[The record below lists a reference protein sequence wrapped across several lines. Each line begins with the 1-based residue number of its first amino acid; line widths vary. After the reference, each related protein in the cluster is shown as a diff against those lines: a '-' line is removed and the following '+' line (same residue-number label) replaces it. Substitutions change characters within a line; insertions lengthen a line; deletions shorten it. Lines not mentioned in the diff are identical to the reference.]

1 MPLRKILFKPGVNK
15 ENTRY
20 TNENGWYVSEK
31 VRFRQGT
38 PEKIGGWQQISGN
51 TFLGVCRSLWNWVTL
66 TYLNLMG
73 VGTNLKYYIEQNGN
87 YNDITPIRATTTL
100 GVDPFTGN
108 GTTTVTV
115 TATSHGA
122 ITGDYVTF
130 SGVTGT
136 YASLLNAE
144 YQLTKVSDNSY
155 TITTASVV
163 AAGATGGSAVVATY
177 QINTGPA
184 IQIPNIGWG
193 AGGWGLGGWG
203 TGTTSVDSLRVWS
216 NANFGED
223 LVFGPRGGGLYYWD
237 ATSGLASR
245 GVNVNTLGGT
255 VTFTIA
261 SPCVATFSVL
271 LAEGTAVQFSTTG
284 TLPTGL
290 STATTYYLRN
300 VDGATANLSATP
312 TGALVSTVST
322 NTINNN
328 PFALTA
334 STTVTVT
341 DTSHGQSTGAL
352 VTFSGAVDIG
362 GVGTNV
368 TAAVLN
374 QQFTITVTG
383 ANTYTITLP
392 VTPNATAIAGSPGGG
407 AAVVATYQSGTHS
420 VSLLV
425 DVPTLQNY
433 ILVSDTSRFVLLFG
447 TTDYGSAILDP
458 MLIRWGNQES
468 VVDWV
473 PSTLNQA
480 GSVRLSHGSE
490 IITALQTRQEI
501 VVFTDSS
508 IYSLQYV
515 GAPVVWSSQLLGDNI
530 SIPSQNAAVIAS
542 GKVYWMGVDKF
553 YVYDGR
559 VQTLRCDLRR
569 HIFGNFNLNQNQQV
583 FAGTSEGFNEVW
595 WFYCTANSD
604 TVDAYVVYNYA
615 EDVWYYGT
623 MARTAWIDS
632 GLRDYPVAATYSYN
646 LVNHEYGVD
655 DNQTGTLVPIEAYI
669 ESAEFDI
676 DDGEHFGFV
685 WRMVPDLTFQGSTAA
700 TPQVTMTMYGMNGSG
715 SGFNTEA
722 AKAVARTSTVTI
734 EQFTN
739 IIYTRIRGRQ
749 MIMKIASDGLGTTW
763 QLGAPRIDIRPD
775 GCR

>member
-1 MPLRKILFKPGVNK
+1 MLKKILFKPGVNK

-20 TNENGWYVSEK
+20 TNENGWYVSDK

-38 PEKIGGWQQISGN
+38 PEKIGGWQRISEY
-51 TFLGVCRSLWNWVTL
+51 TFQGVCRSLWNWVTL
-66 TYLNLMG
+66 NFQNLMG
-73 VGTNLKYYIEQNGN
+73 VGTNLKYYIERGGV
-87 YNDITPIRATTTL
+87 YFDITPIRASSTINNN
-100 GVDPFTGN
+100 PFALTAS
-108 GTTTVTV
+108 TTVTV
-115 TATSHGA
+115 TDTSHGC
-122 ITGDYVTF
+122 ITGDFVTF
-130 SGVTGT
+130 SGAVDIGGVGTNVT
-136 YASLLNAE
+136 AAVLNQE
-144 YQLTKVSDNSY
+144 FQVTVVDVNTY
-155 TITTASVV
+155 TITISVTPNATAIAASPGGGASVV
-163 AAGATGGSAVVATY
+163 AAYQLNVGPEIATPLV
-177 QINTGPA
+177 
-184 IQIPNIGWG
+184 GWG
-193 AGGWGLGGWG
+193 SGGWGLGTWG
-203 TGTTSVDSLRVWS
+203 NGAGATDPIRIWS
-216 NANFGED
+216 ANNWGED

-237 ATSGLASR
+237 ATNGVTTR

-261 SPCVATFSVL
+261 TPCVATFSVL

-284 TLPTGL
+284 ALPTGL

-312 TGALVSTVST
+312 TGA
-322 NTINNN
+322 II
-328 PFALTA
+328 
-334 STTVTVT
+334 
-341 DTSHGQSTGAL
+341 DTS
-352 VTFSGAVDIG
+352 
-362 GVGTNV
+362 
-368 TAAVLN
+368 
-374 QQFTITVTG
+374 
-383 ANTYTITLP
+383 
-392 VTPNATAIAGSPGGG
+392 GS
-407 AAVVATYQSGTHS
+407 QSGTHS

-447 TTDYGSAILDP
+447 TTDYGSATLDP

-480 GSVRLSHGSE
+480 GSVRLSHGSQ

-501 VVFTDSS
+501 VVWTDSS
-508 IYSLQYV
+508 LYSLQYV
-515 GAPVVWSSQLLGDNI
+515 GAPVVWSSQLLGDNV
-530 SIPSQNAAVIAS
+530 SIVSQNAAAIAS
-542 GKVYWMGVDKF
+542 GRVFWMGVDKF

-569 HIFGNFNLNQNQQV
+569 HIFGNINQQQYQQV
-583 FAGTSEGFNEVW
+583 FAGTNEGFNEVW
-595 WFYCTANSD
+595 WWYCTANV
-604 TVDAYVVYNYA
+604 TAVDAYVVYNYV

-632 GLRDYPVAATYSYN
+632 GLRAYPQAATYNYN
-646 LVNHEYGVD
+646 LVSHELGID
-655 DNQTGTLVPIEAYI
+655 DQTTATPTAIEAYI

-676 DDGEHFGFV
+676 DDGEKFGFI
-685 WRMVPDLTFQGSTAA
+685 WRMVPDLTFQGSTAN

-749 MIMKIASDGLGTTW
+749 MIIKIASDGLGTTW

-775 GCR
+775 GRR